1 MGVIRVKENKI
12 IFSRRDETA
21 VIEPFGA
28 DCLRFR
34 STRNSKIQDE
44 NWTLITPPQAS
55 CEINNHGNWAE
66 IINGKISAKIYDN
79 GKVTYYKD
87 GKEILAERSEYA
99 FLSRFRDYKHKYG
112 DLYKITICFEP
123 KEDEHFYGLG
133 QEQNDCFDLKGATS
147 TLIHYNTKSSIPF
160 VYSSLGYGFLWN
172 SPSIGRCELTTNHT
186 LWESECAKQA
196 DYIIIAG
203 DTPKEVLY
211 KYSSITGF
219 APKFP
224 KWASGFWQ
232 SRLRY
237 ESQEDL
243 LEIAREYKKRGV
255 PLSAIIIDY
264 FHWTQQGE
272 WKFDPKYWPNPKEMV
287 DELKQMGVETIV
299 SVWPTINPQSE
310 NYHYMNER
318 NMLIRTTKGQYGL
331 FDFYGLQSYIDP
343 TNPETRKYVWEK
355 IKQNYY
361 SHGIKTFWLDEA
373 EPEILPRD
381 FDNLILHKGYGEEVG
396 LLYPY
401 YYAKLFYEGLK
412 ECGEEEIIS
421 LVRAAWIG
429 SQRYGTLVWSGD
441 IPSTFEALRK
451 SIKTALSMSM
461 CGIVWWNSD
470 IGGFWGG
477 DIESDYFKEL
487 IVRWFQFGVFCPV
500 MRLHG
505 SRNRPKNH
513 VHRHPEVLE
522 KSGGDNEIWSF
533 GEEVYETLK
542 DLIFLRERLRPYI
555 EKYMDEASESGV
567 SILRPMFLEYPDD
580 ETCYTLSDQYM
591 FGEDILFAPIV
602 NRGQTE
608 RKVYLPKGRWVSVID
623 KKVYE
628 GGTFITQKAEINQFI
643 AFVKEGKDIINVF

>member
-1 MGVIRVKENKI
+1 
-12 IFSRRDETA
+12 
-21 VIEPFGA
+21 
-28 DCLRFR
+28 
-34 STRNSKIQDE
+34 
-44 NWTLITPPQAS
+44 
-55 CEINNHGNWAE
+55 
-66 IINGKISAKIYDN
+66 
-79 GKVTYYKD
+79 
-87 GKEILAERSEYA
+87 
-99 FLSRFRDYKHKYG
+99 
-112 DLYKITICFEP
+112 
-123 KEDEHFYGLG
+123 
-133 QEQNDCFDLKGATS
+133 
-147 TLIHYNTKSSIPF
+147 
-160 VYSSLGYGFLWN
+160 
-172 SPSIGRCELTTNHT
+172 
-186 LWESECAKQA
+186 
-196 DYIIIAG
+196 
-203 DTPKEVLY
+203 
-211 KYSSITGF
+211 
-219 APKFP
+219 
-224 KWASGFWQ
+224 
-232 SRLRY
+232 
-237 ESQEDL
+237 

-255 PLSAIIIDY
+255 PLSAIIIDF

-287 DELKQMGVETIV
+287 DELKQMGVKTIV